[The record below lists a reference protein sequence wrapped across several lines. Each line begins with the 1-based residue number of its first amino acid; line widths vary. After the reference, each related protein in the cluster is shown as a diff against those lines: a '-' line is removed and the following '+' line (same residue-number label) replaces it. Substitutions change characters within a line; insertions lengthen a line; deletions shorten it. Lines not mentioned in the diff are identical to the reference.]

1 MKPAL
6 AQRNTHVPRRG
17 MGVTAI
23 VTQVELSA
31 NANLEH
37 FAAIGRHGDRAAA
50 RQTGHPIW
58 HGALELRQERRT
70 ASCPMP
76 THKGAHNRRCQ
87 SGRGRHQ
94 QRKPPGRGSPRR
106 RAPDI
111 YHTISS
117 CPAHSRQ
124 PGRPGSGHN
133 RRCQSGRGCHQQRK
147 PPAWGSR
154 RRRAP
159 DIYCTI
165 SSCPGLSSSDPF
177 IRRQP
182 GRAAWQD
189 PLRVDQGV

>member
-1 MKPAL
+1 MPRVIDTMPLSCTSTFSELLPSPHAQCVKPGVGLTAWL
-6 AQRNTHVPRRG
+6 HHRNLRSRG

-23 VTQVELSA
+23 VTPVELSA
-31 NANLEH
+31 YAHLEH
-37 FAAIGRHGDRAAA
+37 FAAIRRHGDRAAA
-50 RQTGHPIW
+50 RPTGHPIW

-70 ASCPMP
+70 ASSPMP
-76 THKGAHNRRCQ
+76 THKGAHNHRCQ

-94 QRKPPGRGSPRR
+94 QRKPP
-106 RAPDI
+106 
-111 YHTISS
+111 
-117 CPAHSRQ
+117 
-124 PGRPGSGHN
+124 
-133 RRCQSGRGCHQQRK
+133 
-147 PPAWGSR
+147 AWGSP

-189 PLRVDQGV
+189 PLRVDQGGLGKSGVRSAGRNRPG